1 MGTSTSNPGPIGR
14 PPLLPPWAEP
24 VAGAPAPTGEA
35 PAAEAPAGVSD
46 GAASEANQPP
56 VLGPV
61 ASNPSLPF
69 TVGPSWNSP
78 RRLVGSV
85 TSGRVT
91 GARGR
96 DTVRRAVRRSVSA
109 MGGRRGAAASSVAG
123 RQTAGRLASFLA
135 GVATKG
141 VASAARTFG
150 VAEFLGRSADFFL
163 LKLADTL
170 APSGALTEDAIA
182 RDAMDATLEEL
193 YEQLD
198 LGAEGV
204 EALERL
210 TPGMMADA
218 VVRYV
223 VNYIY
228 GRVIQALTAHI
239 HATATSATRIRDVE
253 QTARQYIE
261 DAVRLDLDT
270 SPFFGDNGRAFAAQ
284 WDAAEGQ
291 RLMDS
296 LFTEAYRV
304 IQVGLNHGDR
314 PKS

>member
-1 MGTSTSNPGPIGR
+1 
-14 PPLLPPWAEP
+14 
-24 VAGAPAPTGEA
+24 
-35 PAAEAPAGVSD
+35 
-46 GAASEANQPP
+46 
-56 VLGPV
+56 
-61 ASNPSLPF
+61 
-69 TVGPSWNSP
+69 
-78 RRLVGSV
+78 
-85 TSGRVT
+85 
-91 GARGR
+91 
-96 DTVRRAVRRSVSA
+96 

-123 RQTAGRLASFLA
+123 RQTAGRLAGFLA
-135 GVATKG
+135 GVATQG
-141 VASAARTFG
+141 VASVARTLG
-150 VAEFLGRSADFFL
+150 IAEFLGRSADFFL
-163 LKLADTL
+163 LKLADAL

-182 RDAMDATLEEL
+182 RDAMDATLESL

-198 LGAEGV
+198 LGATGV
-204 EALERL
+204 QTLERL
-210 TPGMMADA
+210 TPAMMADA

-239 HATATSATRIRDVE
+239 HSTATSAARIRDVE

-270 SPFFGDNGRAFAAQ
+270 STFFGDNGRAFEAQ

-304 IQVGLNHGDR
+304 VEAGLNHGDR
-314 PKS
+314 QKS